1 MSDMLASLIRELDW
15 ILAERDELKARVA
28 ELESKPND
36 NRPKLTDRE
45 VRDIRDAHR
54 GGMRQKDL
62 ADNYGLNP
70 ATVSRIVR
78 GIYH

>member
-1 MSDMLASLIRELDW
+1 MTETVVKVIKELEA
-15 ILAERDELKARVA
+15 LVKERDDLLEELKSLRDWNN
-28 ELESKPND
+28 K
-36 NRPKLTDRE
+36 PKLSSGD
-45 VRDIRDAHR
+45 VRDIRQACR

-62 ADNYGLNP
+62 ADNYGVNP